1 MFNTLG
7 CQRQNTFNQNF
18 SGDNEINMDIDVNMN
33 NNQQMGMQSM
43 MGGTQQPIIEPMQE
57 RVVNRTFVHQVPQV

>member
-18 SGDNEINMDIDVNMN
+18 SGYNEINMDIDVNMN

-57 RVVNRTFVHQVPQV
+57 RVINRTIMHEVPHE